1 MSRPQHFGWFLARGF
16 GPQGWGHPY
25 LDWNYRWTSPDLY
38 QQSARELEQAGFD
51 LLIIEDAPS
60 LGNTSTLDLRTR
72 QAFGGP
78 KHDPLLLAPYLF
90 GATQHLGIA
99 PTVNPAAYLPYTAAR
114 QFASLQHLSG
124 HRLALNVV
132 TDTGSARH
140 FGSAPP
146 LSHDG
151 AYDRAEEWLDG
162 IKQLWNSW
170 GEGALLAVPGAG
182 GGLGGRPGRY
192 ADGSKLTALQH
203 RGDYFSFDGPLNA
216 IPFTDGEPVIVS
228 PGGSGRGLGFAGAHS
243 DVQLAL
249 APLDTESILA
259 YRAKIHAAAVE
270 RGRDPR
276 DITIL
281 FAIQPLLVSS
291 AEEADRLVAA
301 SSRPDDAAIHL
312 IAERQSSDLET
323 DLTALD
329 FEKPLDLSVFGDHVS
344 QGSIARLLG
353 KDDPATT
360 PLRALLARQA
370 RLGRLSDGSGF
381 VGTADEFADLIE
393 RLGDDADN
401 DGVLLWG
408 DLHPVTVHRL
418 LDELVPILRRR
429 GILRTEFA
437 SASDGGG
444 LRANLAD
451 F

>member
-25 LDWNYRWTSPDLY
+25 LVWNWRWTEPALY
-38 QQSARELEQAGFD
+38 QQSVRELEQAGFD

-60 LGNTSTLDLRTR
+60 LGNASTIDLRIR

-90 GATQHLGIA
+90 AATQHLGIV
-99 PTVNPAAYLPYTAAR
+99 PTANPAAYLPYTAAR
-114 QFASLQHLSG
+114 QFASLHHLSG
-124 HRLALNVV
+124 SRLGLNVV

-140 FGSAPP
+140 FGAAPP
-146 LSHDG
+146 LGHDA
-151 AYDRAEEWLDG
+151 AYDRAEEWLGG

-170 GEGALLAVPGAG
+170 DDGALVADGI
-182 GGLGGRPGRY
+182 Y
-192 ADGSKLTALQH
+192 ADGSKLRTVQH
-203 RGDYFSFDGPLNA
+203 RGEYFSFDGPLNA
-216 IPFTDGEPVIVS
+216 IPFPDGEPVIVS
-228 PGGSGRGLGFAGAHS
+228 PGGSGRGLAFAGANS

-249 APLDTESILA
+249 APLDTESIRA

-270 RGRDPR
+270 RGRQPS

-281 FAIQPLLVSS
+281 FAIQPVLVGS

-301 SSRPDDAAIHL
+301 SANPGDDEILH
-312 IAERQSSDLET
+312 IAEKQSSDLET

-329 FEKPLDLSVFGDHVS
+329 FDKPLDLSVFGDHVS
-344 QGSIARLLG
+344 QGSINRLLG
-353 KDDPATT
+353 KEDPATT
-360 PLRALLARQA
+360 PLRVLLARMA
-370 RLGRLSDGSGF
+370 RLGRLSDGTGF
-381 VGTADEFADLIE
+381 VGTAGEFADLIE

-418 LDELVPILRRR
+418 LDDLVPILRRR
-429 GILRTEFA
+429 GILRTA
-437 SASDGGG
+437 YSGG